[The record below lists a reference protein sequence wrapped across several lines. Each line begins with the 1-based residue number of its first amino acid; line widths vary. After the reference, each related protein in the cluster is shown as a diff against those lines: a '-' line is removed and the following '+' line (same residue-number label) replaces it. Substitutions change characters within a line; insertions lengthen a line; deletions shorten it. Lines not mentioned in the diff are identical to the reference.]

1 MLMGYREYARH
12 RGVSLGAV
20 QKALRDG
27 RINANDEKKN

>member
-27 RINANDEKKN
+27 RITASEEKKN